1 MASDARATNRTQS
14 GRWLGHAR
22 MLCTGLPA
30 GALALVVGCAS
41 SPPQGAEHDLRSTVR
56 LSARLMDASDS
67 AATAFDNQVTEAL
80 LTDTDP
86 KDLASLM
93 TSRALST
100 AIIRAIVLGADPA
113 GALVDLYVYSDLA
126 LWACENR
133 MAMKVGFKLIPC
145 QSTYGVLRKEA
156 VALAKEYMSK
166 EQIARVD
173 AAIAKFKADHPNQLA
188 IGLVRLSDL
197 EGESGT
203 TAIVLSEV
211 APSMFSPVT
220 DAARQLQETRL
231 LGYQALWLMSRLPTA
246 MGWQIEASMYLGLA
260 SKPVSDLQ
268 SSTGRIA
275 TGLEGSSTSLES
287 MTAVHRILNDQ
298 LQALQ
303 SRISQLESSLS
314 SKAGLGEDL
323 YDVSS
328 SIDTLAGEASNL
340 TGAERLVDRT
350 VRTAAMIGVGLIAL
364 ATASFGSVLWWHRRS
379 TSPGRHAHSR

>member
-1 MASDARATNRTQS
+1 
-14 GRWLGHAR
+14 
-22 MLCTGLPA
+22 
-30 GALALVVGCAS
+30 
-41 SPPQGAEHDLRSTVR
+41 
-56 LSARLMDASDS
+56 
-67 AATAFDNQVTEAL
+67 
-80 LTDTDP
+80 
-86 KDLASLM
+86 
-93 TSRALST
+93 
-100 AIIRAIVLGADPA
+100 
-113 GALVDLYVYSDLA
+113 
-126 LWACENR
+126 
-133 MAMKVGFKLIPC
+133 
-145 QSTYGVLRKEA
+145 
-156 VALAKEYMSK
+156 
-166 EQIARVD
+166 
-173 AAIAKFKADHPNQLA
+173 
-188 IGLVRLSDL
+188 
-197 EGESGT
+197 
-203 TAIVLSEV
+203 
-211 APSMFSPVT
+211 
-220 DAARQLQETRL
+220 
-231 LGYQALWLMSRLPTA
+231 
-246 MGWQIEASMYLGLA
+246 MYLGLA